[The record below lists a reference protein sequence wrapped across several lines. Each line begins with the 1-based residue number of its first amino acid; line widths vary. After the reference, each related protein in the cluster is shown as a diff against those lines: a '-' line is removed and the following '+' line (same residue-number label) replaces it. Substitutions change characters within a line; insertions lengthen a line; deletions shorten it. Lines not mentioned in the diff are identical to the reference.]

1 MTVLYC
7 LPSKQAEAAW
17 RKGNQGYVAMVMLSS
32 ASLRRQKSETTRIS
46 TAPSVSLVGVLVNHL
61 MRATG
66 QQKLWKSVGWWNTV
80 LWIGLHFISKDTKA
94 CVCVCVCV
102 RMCVLPRASR
112 RVWIVRYWF
121 FRMSTFTQQDVS
133 PEKKESDRNRQKEIN
148 KCEDTVARDVFI
160 SVVRLGVKRGIY
172 CLVSGREQPLQRW
185 HSS

>member
-94 CVCVCVCV
+94 CVCVCVCENV
-102 RMCVLPRASR
+102 CLTKGKPSCLNSKVL
-112 RVWIVRYWF
+112 VL
-121 FRMSTFTQQDVS
+121 QDVYIH
-133 PEKKESDRNRQKEIN
+133 PTRCLTWKKRIRQKQTKKSIN
-148 KCEDTVARDVFI
+148 ARTQWQEM
-160 SVVRLGVKRGIY
+160 SLSQ
-172 CLVSGREQPLQRW
+172 L
-185 HSS
+185 